1 MMHVEIFT
9 GARAVD
15 ATDASREWARAIVRD
30 VLATLP
36 PDALIVCGDAAGVDR
51 IVRSEVMRLGL
62 RGEEYALDGNV
73 YAVTPARDVLSQW
86 ARGDEVP
93 RSNTDQRWHSWPLRR
108 NDAMRDRVSRE
119 RVLGATAHGSALLWG
134 ESRGTI
140 YTADACARVGIVVT
154 RYEPAE
160 AGQ

>member
-1 MMHVEIFT
+1 MHTELFT

-15 ATDASREWARAIVRD
+15 ATDASREWARSIVRD
-30 VLATLP
+30 VLATLS
-36 PDALIVCGDAAGVDR
+36 PDALVIVGDAAGVDR

-73 YAVTPARDVLSQW
+73 YAVTPSRTVLSQW

-93 RSNTDQRWHSWPLRR
+93 RSNADPRWHSWPLRR

-134 ESRGTI
+134 ESRGTM

-160 AGQ
+160 AGA